1 MDSREER
8 QKQAD
13 AAFRSSGFGMPKIA
27 PSPIQQEADAAA
39 SLVNA
44 KPVAP
49 PPTLWE
55 QVRDSEIGRSYF
67 WGKEDYSRRAK
78 EIADRL
84 QVSPDVVSIA
94 GEESLKRW
102 ENTFQTLEMGKR
114 DDEFAQTWSDW
125 NDISQTERAIRVHN
139 YSDVKQT
146 MGVVDNITSGIRQM
160 DAQIKLSAMGNERME
175 LEAKGANTDELDARI
190 QNLQK
195 YIMAQSGDGGIVHDT
210 ASQLYMMANQSANS
224 GKEVMI
230 GSLMGAAA
238 GAAAGGVGAIPGF
251 ITGAGLGYRAG
262 LFNRMNEMER
272 GLSYLEYRSGGEYG
286 KMSAETAA
294 KAATA
299 VGITNAAIEFASFGM
314 GLKALSL
321 GASKLAGRAT
331 ATGAQSIIRNAA
343 RSIASARSVGEATKI
358 FAKSAGIGVA
368 SETAEEVAQQA
379 VSDIAWNV
387 SADPSEGTR
396 KMPVTE
402 IISNAVDAG
411 ITAAPAI
418 LGMSAVLGAGAN
430 VRFVSKAARMLRP
443 DYEIQKEMAVHTV
456 GAQMLRDLEADKQTS
471 ALFKKDPE
479 LYTKSVQ
486 EAADK
491 QGLGAFFVDAN
502 ALMETEDGR
511 NILNSM
517 VSNNVVSEQALQT
530 AIETEGRLE
539 VPVGV
544 YLQEDFTEQQ
554 RAAVD
559 KASAWT
565 QDGATQAEMTAHWEN
580 MAASKYAQEL
590 QDDIDR
596 MINATDR
603 VLSDKFSAADEAD
616 KETIRQVLVANPLDL
631 NAARKTVRK
640 GIVDNIEQTFSDT
653 ISVMRTDL
661 ADGEIQLIP
670 GRDTVHDQ
678 DRMLRA
684 SSNPQWYK
692 DFYATHKRRPRIDE
706 FYDIMLD
713 EEEKQVQR
721 YYSNG
726 VIRSEQDYEDALQ
739 QIENG
744 RKMVESLRTIDAYK
758 DTFDELQKE
767 KAVSLR
773 MYLSPDE
780 MKVYDDVKKYMDNVG
795 GDAQESAHQAA
806 YLWAKRAKVFTQMM
820 HDMGHADFV
829 ATDYLDMHPLFAMN
843 EYAPDAADKMAAQ
856 LMQRNGGIAPRE
868 YFQNRYGDGGYDGQ
882 SMSNRARAAYDLG
895 EKPMSK
901 WTKDEI
907 IEAILDYLDET
918 EAETAISIDE
928 IKALPAW
935 LLRQEFLT
943 YRSWHHT
950 GALYNVTDFYGLDF
964 KALDLPLSHYQ
975 EKIEEHKKQLAE
987 TKGDR
992 EIERQ
997 KREVRRERR
1006 EFEARIKEL
1015 RKYTKYKTDR
1025 GLIAA
1030 VDDGRVTLE
1039 ELEQKEQE
1047 EKAKGYRRYTEYK
1060 TEAALIKAL
1069 RNGDITMENLEALRD
1084 EKDPKRI
1091 AARKLAK
1098 AQGKKEWLEVVAND
1112 PALFRLL
1119 PEQARNDKDVALAA
1133 LRRGGVAQL
1142 AHVDGA
1148 LTSDPDFITEAVRVR
1163 AASLTCFKWI
1173 LLRDN
1178 FALLRRVI
1186 ADTPRAAEY
1195 LPGILSGTEAREI
1208 IPVLAK
1214 ETPESALFSLPK
1226 TSAFNGEE
1234 IEDIFRSAPKVAEL
1248 FAKEDIN
1255 HYKLKDRDKAAR
1267 YQAVAREFLKAES
1280 RIEYF
1285 QAAWHG
1291 SQHSFGRFDTSAI
1304 GTGTGRQAHGWG
1316 LYFTQS
1322 QDTARRYRDQ
1332 LVSRESLRKKKTD
1345 GSYGQYLILENGKPI
1360 DAAAQEAINRR
1371 IAAKTLKMVAN
1382 GRPEGT
1388 YFLPELKQV
1397 MQQLEEGDAPT
1408 NRLIHVLR
1416 EQIDTIKSNNKIS
1429 IAAFLR
1435 QVPTEEK
1442 ARIGKIVREAK
1453 AAANKEGRR
1462 TTIADVLEGIER
1474 HAKPLISQRERELAD
1489 WRALSGLKVN
1499 ALTVVAPGSLYKV
1512 DIPENEVLLD
1522 ENRPLNEQPETVR
1535 KAIAAYYQSRPE
1547 SYIEATADDLGTNTG
1562 EYFLHD
1568 VVAQMQREGKED
1580 PKKAAS
1586 LLLHKFG
1593 IEGITYKEYRD
1604 GRCFVVFND
1613 EAVRVLERNG
1623 QAVGELYQDDSA
1635 ETQEQPLIAIHN
1647 TDAEKIKHIAEMGGI
1662 AIPSLGI
1669 ARADVPYGSFG
1680 DITLI
1685 AGSEFI
1691 NPAMKENPTFDADVY
1706 SSRYPAIAAYK
1717 MEKGAEK
1724 QLAEILDP
1732 LVEKFTGRSGY
1743 ASYKMSSIKKSL
1755 SGGVIDA
1762 LGGLN
1767 HDETV
1772 LMAFA
1777 ALRGKTQK
1785 DLPNYAALAD
1795 HYALHTQEFRDWITP
1810 IFNNLPKQ
1818 GRILVG
1824 FRPNGQR
1831 RYKPYTLENIVKM
1844 MRGNPR
1850 NAEGRHYGIG
1860 NLRAVWAKKYKNL
1873 GEAQEDRGRIVS
1885 AEEMEER
1892 KKKLREE
1899 WNSLLEKAGNVR
1911 DEIVSDVIINYSKND
1926 WENALKRRNI
1936 TGITADDLER
1946 FMNHLTSAPTEYFE
1960 VKKQRAVGLDEFY
1973 AAIVPKGTTREV
1985 RKILRDAGLRV
1996 VTYDGKN
2003 RNEVLLKTAQQ
2014 LQKKHG
2020 DVLFQRQQER
2030 HIRGMTAL
2038 RDGRQMLFLF
2048 RKNAN
2053 FSTFVH
2059 ESGHV
2064 FLEDLQQMAAQD
2076 NAPEWL
2082 KKDWQAVK
2090 EWTGWKDGADNR
2102 AAHEKWARGFEAYV
2116 REGNA
2121 PSRDLKAVFRRFRRW
2136 LVGIYQNLLDLGEI
2150 PPESI
2155 RNVMDRML
2163 ATQEEIDAYTAEKA
2177 LDTMQDVDTKLAAR
2191 LAKLKARAAEKVE
2204 KDVEAKIRKGVE
2216 EVLEDAVESWRT
2228 ARTEELRK
2236 EDIYKHEALAK
2247 QFGED
2252 VLNKYYADA
2261 AAFEKALEDAG
2272 GPLEERLKRE
2282 EQEQRKAFAD
2292 ELMNPESIRAQVEEY
2307 MTGELGQADLLEAE
2321 TRYIA
2326 RERNKLAGEYMK
2338 QLRKLNDNPQRGN
2351 PKRRLHPGELPES
2364 PTRDELLAKPDVQV
2378 VDVALPEN
2386 SPLVPSA
2393 ELRAAQQTRDEAYA
2407 AGKRGK
2413 SLPDNP
2419 YWKEYRAQAKAWL
2432 KEHVPDTI
2440 LNRELGRITVNRK
2453 SLDHALNSIRGNGFV
2468 RLAILADLENVLA
2481 NSVVTHVSRVTH
2493 GNVTN
2498 KKVFIAHGPVRVH
2511 GSTYLAKH
2519 VIKEAAGGRFY
2530 YDTQSTEIKIAE
2542 PLASYAGKTTVAN
2555 DANVLSNFSTIS
2567 IEEMLKH
2574 VKSEDQPL
2582 ADGYLTEAER
2592 LAEVLSYLRSELKGH
2607 EGARESVKDAQKQ
2620 LSKIRQQE
2628 RAAVQELE
2636 REQTLVKQLKE
2647 SNAEDAEEHAQK
2659 LAEMRQKLTAM
2670 RKENA
2675 AKVQAIKKTAQEEIN
2690 TRLQGLRDVR
2700 DSTQGRLRLIEEQA
2714 AQTLRQAPIGESLT
2728 WKTYQRK
2735 IAYYGTLSSKALV
2748 RGDYVQAAEMK
2759 ERQLYHA
2766 YLAKH
2771 AVMQE
2776 QQVDKDIR
2784 RLREN
2789 LKRMTRSQQPIRLDT
2804 QARYFVHHLMYQ
2816 LGLTGT
2822 DAQAPIDGFEWSS
2835 IEELLNP
2842 DVAFGMGGDPVV
2854 SPALRAMFEAD
2865 GRNEKTWRQ
2874 IPFETWEQTV
2884 QVLQAVYTA
2893 GRRMHDGL
2901 AIVRKNGEHVS
2912 IADAANELALKL
2924 KKRYGEDN
2932 RDLRQIRNDMTRADR
2947 MGQLAGELVTQL
2959 IKPEIIMN
2967 RLDGRAVG
2975 VKIDDDSFHRF
2986 IYDPIARAANRKREM
3001 TADAKRTLSRI
3012 FERRYSRNEMR
3023 TMRQER
3029 KYQVGNRKAYTKEE
3043 ILTAALNWGAAEN
3056 RKRVLHT
3063 FGVDEMTM
3071 NAAFGEILTAK
3082 DWDTVEKIWQFI
3094 DGYYEE
3100 RSRVLERETGV
3111 PLGKVEAVPFT
3122 INGRKFDG
3130 GYYPIVYD
3138 PQLSQKASDMDVANE
3153 LAKQMSSNAVFGA
3166 GLGATKKRQAVVN
3179 RELLLSLDVLPRA
3192 VNEAILHISMRE
3204 AVLDVAHLLDHATLA
3219 EPLQKVIGQ
3228 SQYRMLRE
3236 WVRDTWREELVRES
3250 SAEQFA
3256 NLLRRNAT
3264 FSVMAYRTTTALL
3277 NICNLPMVA
3286 HSLGKIRT
3294 LQALATFY
3302 LHPQRITRKVKEKSS
3317 FIAER
3322 EENLDRD
3329 LARDMKVSGKELSY
3343 AGTQGVA
3350 TKAAEGV
3357 YSAKEAVDRFGYY
3370 LITKTDLMLSLPTW
3384 QAVYEDT
3391 VRAEMERGELTAEQI
3406 DAEAIAK
3413 ADEAVR
3419 RIWGSG
3425 EIQDQAKVQ
3434 KGRIMKFFTPFYTFF
3449 SVVLNAH
3456 IEAGYALKDNGN
3468 PVPLMSTVLYWL
3480 FLQALLETALR
3491 GAIDAATGRGP
3502 DDDDDWVEYFGK
3514 EYLKNFVGT
3523 ATGGIP
3529 GVNIAATL
3537 TMNTMLGEYYQ
3548 GRGSQVV
3555 ALRVMD
3561 ELQDLAYAVGSDKRD
3576 WIDMGRSASRVGNRL
3591 VGFSDTLTDGFWTLL
3606 RVTCTESDATWDEA
3620 VADIIFDRKAGKAK

>member
-1 MDSREER
+1 MDNREER

-44 KPVAP
+44 KPIEQ

-55 QVRDSEIGRSYF
+55 QVRNSEIGRSYF

-84 QVSPDVVSIA
+84 QVSPDVVSVA

-175 LEAKGANTDELDARI
+175 LEAQGKNTDELDAKI

-195 YIMAQSGDGGIVHDT
+195 YIMSQSGDGGVIHDT
-210 ASQLYMMANQSANS
+210 AGNLYMQANMAANS
-224 GKEVMI
+224 GKEALT
-230 GSLMGAAA
+230 GALMGAAVGA
-238 GAAAGGVGAIPGF
+238 STGAAFGGVGAIPGAYGGF
-251 ITGAGLGYRAG
+251 IAGAGYGFRAG
-262 LFNRMNEMER
+262 MFNRMNEMER
-272 GLSYLEYRSGGEYG
+272 GSDYLQYRSGGEYG
-286 KMSAETAA
+286 KMSADTAA

-299 VGITNAAIEFASFGM
+299 VGVANAAIEFVSFGM
-314 GLKALSL
+314 GIKALGV
-321 GASKLAGRAT
+321 GASKLAGQTA

-379 VSDIAWNV
+379 VQDVAWNV
-387 SADPSEGTR
+387 AADPGEGTR
-396 KMPVTE
+396 KMPVAE

-411 ITAAPAI
+411 ITAAPVV

-511 NILNSM
+511 DILNRM
-517 VSNNVVSEQALQT
+517 VSGNVVSEQALQT

-539 VPVGV
+539 IPVGV
-544 YLQEDFTEQQ
+544 YLQEDFTEQE
-554 RAAVD
+554 RATVD

-565 QDGATQAEMTAHWEN
+565 QDGTTQAEMAAHWEN

-596 MINATDR
+596 MIHATDR
-603 VLSDKFSAADEAD
+603 VLSDKFSAAEEAD
-616 KETIRQVLVANPLDL
+616 KETIRQVLMTNPLDL

-640 GIVDNIEQTFSDT
+640 GIIDNIEQEFADQLNS
-653 ISVMRTDL
+653 MRKDL
-661 ADGEIQLIP
+661 EDGAIELVP
-670 GRDTVHDQ
+670 GRDSVYDQ
-678 DRMLRA
+678 DRMLRV

-692 DFYATHKRRPRIDE
+692 DFYATYKRKPRADE
-706 FYDIMLD
+706 FYRIMLD
-713 EEEKQVQR
+713 EEEKEVQYFR
-721 YYSNG
+721 SSG
-726 VIRSEQDYEDALQ
+726 VIKSEQEYEDALQ

-744 RKMVESLRTIDAYK
+744 RKMVDALNTIDAYK

-820 HDMGHADFV
+820 HDMGHTDFV
-829 ATDYLDMHPLFAMN
+829 ATDYLDMHPLFTMN
-843 EYAPDAADKMAAQ
+843 EYTPDAADKMAAQ

-868 YFQNRYGDGGYDGQ
+868 YFQNRYGEGGYDGN

-907 IEAILDYLDET
+907 IEAVLDYLDET

-950 GALYNVTDFYGLDF
+950 GALYNTTDFYGLDF
-964 KALDLPLSHYQ
+964 KALDLPLAHYQ
-975 EKIEEHKKQLAE
+975 EKIEEHKRELAA

-992 EIERQ
+992 EKERQ
-997 KREVRRERR
+997 QREARRERR
-1006 EFEARIKEL
+1006 EFETRIKEL
-1015 RKYTKYKTDR
+1015 RKYTHYKTDN

-1047 EKAKGYRRYTEYK
+1047 EKAKGYLRYTDYK
-1060 TEAALIKAL
+1060 TEKALIKAL
-1069 RNGDITMENLEALRD
+1069 RNGDITMDKLETLRD

-1098 AQGKKEWLEVVAND
+1098 AQGKKEWLEVVEND
-1112 PALFRLL
+1112 PNLFHLL
-1119 PEQARNDKDVALAA
+1119 PEQARNDKDVAL
-1133 LRRGGVAQL
+1133 L
-1142 AHVDGA
+1142 AVHRCGIGA
-1148 LTSDPDFITEAVRVR
+1148 LEYVGETLKSDPDFIVEAVRRNNGVMLKF
-1163 AASLTCFKWI
+1163 APE
-1173 LLRDN
+1173 LLKNN
-1178 FALLRRVI
+1178 FALLRRVVVE
-1186 ADTPRAAEY
+1186 APRAAGQ
-1195 LPGILSGTEAREI
+1195 LQNILSEKNRLEFITD
-1208 IPVLAK
+1208 VAK
-1214 ETPESALFSLPK
+1214 DAPAAVASFLSKERGLSPEEVERIFQASPK
-1226 TSAFNGEE
+1226 A
-1234 IEDIFRSAPKVAEL
+1234 AEL
-1248 FAKEDIN
+1248 VAKDDIN
-1255 HYKLKDRDKAAR
+1255 HYKKDARDNMER

-1285 QAAWHG
+1285 QTAWHG
-1291 SQHSFGRFDTSAI
+1291 SPRSFDRFDTNAI
-1304 GTGTGRQAHGWG
+1304 GTGTGRMAHGWG
-1316 LYFTQS
+1316 LYF
-1322 QDTARRYRDQ
+1322 
-1332 LVSRESLRKKKTD
+1332 
-1345 GSYGQYLILENGKPI
+1345 
-1360 DAAAQEAINRR
+1360 AQEQG
-1371 IAAKTLKMVAN
+1371 AAKQYQDKSSRRVAKKA
-1382 GRPEGT
+1382 G
-1388 YFLPELKQV
+1388 
-1397 MQQLEEGDAPT
+1397 
-1408 NRLIHVLR
+1408 
-1416 EQIDTIKSNNKIS
+1416 
-1429 IAAFLR
+1429 
-1435 QVPTEEK
+1435 EK
-1442 ARIGKIVREAK
+1442 
-1453 AAANKEGRR
+1453 
-1462 TTIADVLEGIER
+1462 
-1474 HAKPLISQRERELAD
+1474 PS
-1489 WRALSGLKVN
+1489 SS
-1499 ALTVVAPGSLYKV
+1499 GSLLKV

-1522 ENRPLNEQPETVR
+1522 EDKPLNEQSETVR
-1535 KAIAAYYQSRPE
+1535 KAIAAYYQSRPD

-1562 EYFLHD
+1562 EYFLRD
-1568 VVAQMQREGKED
+1568 VAAQMQREGEED

-1586 LLLHKFG
+1586 LLLRKFG
-1593 IEGITYKEYRD
+1593 IEGITYKDNRD

-1613 EAVRVLERNG
+1613 QAVRVLERNG
-1623 QAVGELYQDDSA
+1623 QAVGEMYQDGKAESGIEYFQADAQRGQEYWQVNEDVDPNETLHVVDLTEAVKEHGDDLPSFIKKGLQALSGVRFPTKTNGYTIRITSA
-1635 ETQEQPLIAIHN
+1635 GRREAIYAHN
-1647 TDAEKIKHIAEMGGI
+1647 SADIKIKRIKRGA
-1662 AIPSLGI
+1662 LNQ
-1669 ARADVPYGSFG
+1669 
-1680 DITLI
+1680 LI
-1685 AGSEFI
+1685 DLI
-1691 NPAMKENPTFDADVY
+1691 EN
-1706 SSRYPAIAAYK
+1706 SRLI
-1717 MEKGAEK
+1717 
-1724 QLAEILDP
+1724 
-1732 LVEKFTGRSGY
+1732 
-1743 ASYKMSSIKKSL
+1743 
-1755 SGGVIDA
+1755 
-1762 LGGLN
+1762 
-1767 HDETV
+1767 ETS
-1772 LMAFA
+1772 
-1777 ALRGKTQK
+1777 KNK
-1785 DLPNYAALAD
+1785 DLA
-1795 HYALHTQEFRDWITP
+1795 R
-1810 IFNNLPKQ
+1810 
-1818 GRILVG
+1818 
-1824 FRPNGQR
+1824 
-1831 RYKPYTLENIVKM
+1831 KPDIV
-1844 MRGNPR
+1844 
-1850 NAEGRHYGIG
+1850 RHH
-1860 NLRAVWAKKYKNL
+1860 R
-1873 GEAQEDRGRIVS
+1873 
-1885 AEEMEER
+1885 
-1892 KKKLREE
+1892 
-1899 WNSLLEKAGNVR
+1899 
-1911 DEIVSDVIINYSKND
+1911 
-1926 WENALKRRNI
+1926 
-1936 TGITADDLER
+1936 
-1946 FMNHLTSAPTEYFE
+1946 
-1960 VKKQRAVGLDEFY
+1960 FY
-1973 AAIVPKGTTREV
+1973 AAIKVNNALYAV
-1985 RKILRDAGLRV
+1985 RIGANEWKEGLGFDAGDLSLYSVIVETKNKERTLPHQGQAGLPITLNIGKQSAPDTITIHDLLKGV
-1996 VTYDGKN
+1996 KDADGK
-2003 RNEVLLKTAQQ
+2003 AYYQQ
-2014 LQKKHG
+2014 K
-2020 DVLFQRQQER
+2020 R
-2030 HIRGMTAL
+2030 HVRGMTAL

-2048 RKNAN
+2048 RKDAN

-2064 FLEDLQQMAAQD
+2064 FLEDLQQMAAQE

-2082 KKDWQAVK
+2082 KKDWQTVK

-2191 LAKLKARAAEKVE
+2191 LVKLKARAAETVEKKVE
-2204 KDVEAKIRKGVE
+2204 EKIRKGVE
-2216 EVLEDAVESWRT
+2216 EMLEDAIQSWRT
-2228 ARTEELRK
+2228 ARTEELQK
-2236 EDIYKHEALAK
+2236 EEIYKHEALAK

-2261 AAFEKALEDAG
+2261 AAFKKALEDAG

-2338 QLRKLNDNPQRGN
+2338 QLRKLDSR
-2351 PKRRLHPGELPES
+2351 
-2364 PTRDELLAKPDVQV
+2364 
-2378 VDVALPEN
+2378 
-2386 SPLVPSA
+2386 
-2393 ELRAAQQTRDEAYA
+2393 QQTDE
-2407 AGKRGK
+2407 
-2413 SLPDNP
+2413 
-2419 YWKEYRAQAKAWL
+2419 Q
-2432 KEHVPDTI
+2432 
-2440 LNRELGRITVNRK
+2440 
-2453 SLDHALNSIRGNGFV
+2453 
-2468 RLAILADLENVLA
+2468 
-2481 NSVVTHVSRVTH
+2481 
-2493 GNVTN
+2493 
-2498 KKVFIAHGPVRVH
+2498 
-2511 GSTYLAKH
+2511 
-2519 VIKEAAGGRFY
+2519 
-2530 YDTQSTEIKIAE
+2530 
-2542 PLASYAGKTTVAN
+2542 
-2555 DANVLSNFSTIS
+2555 
-2567 IEEMLKH
+2567 
-2574 VKSEDQPL
+2574 
-2582 ADGYLTEAER
+2582 TEAER
-2592 LAEVLSYLRSELKGH
+2592 LAEVLSYLRSELKEH

-2620 LSKIRQQE
+2620 LSKMRQQE
-2628 RAAVQELE
+2628 RAAEQELE
-2636 REQTLVKQLKE
+2636 REQTLVARLKE
-2647 SNAEDAEEHAQK
+2647 SHAEDAEEHAQK
-2659 LAEMRQKLTAM
+2659 LAEMRQKLTDI

-2675 AKVQAIKKTAQEEIN
+2675 AKVQAIKKTAREEIN

-2748 RGDYVQAAEMK
+2748 RGDYAQAAGMK

-2822 DAQAPIDGFEWSS
+2822 DAQAPIDGFEMSS

-2842 DVAFGMGGDPVV
+2842 DVAFGMGGDPVI

-2874 IPFETWEQTV
+2874 MPFETWEQTV

-3029 KYQVGNRKAYTKEE
+3029 KYQVGNRRAYTKEE

-3063 FGVDEMTM
+3063 FGVDEQTM

-3122 INGRKFDG
+3122 INGRKFEG

-3153 LAKQMSSNAVFGA
+3153 LAKQMSSNEVFGA

-3204 AVLDVAHLLDHATLA
+3204 AVLDVAHLLDHAALA

-3256 NLLRRNAT
+3256 NLLRRNST
-3264 FSVMAYRTTTALL
+3264 FAVMAYRTSTALL
-3277 NICNLPMVA
+3277 NVCNIAMVS

-3294 LQALATFY
+3294 LQALLTFY

-3350 TKAAEGV
+3350 AKAAEGV

-3370 LITKTDLMLSLPTW
+3370 LITKTDLMFSLPTW

-3425 EIQDQAKVQ
+3425 EIQDQSKVQ